1 MHPRRPSRSRPVP
14 AKRPAAEF
22 EALFALAM
30 ADMPWPG
37 AVAVSGGADSLA
49 LMHLLTRWARASKR
63 AAPLVLSVDHGLRR
77 QSAADARSVAR
88 WAKVLGLACEILT
101 VRGKKPKSDI
111 EAWAREQRYRLM
123 GERLQRHGLTAL
135 YVAHHQDDQA
145 ETFLLRLARGSGV
158 DGLGAMRRLGAFP
171 LPGFEALTLARPLL
185 TMPRKP
191 LRDFLG
197 HHKQDWLEDP
207 MNDQTRFA
215 RNRIRA
221 LLPSLEAAGL
231 TTERIADAALHL
243 ARAREALDMVTA
255 AVLARVCR
263 RQDQMFLL
271 DPEALTAAPR
281 EIGLRA
287 LAGLL
292 RTVSGTAYRPRF
304 DGLER
309 LFDRLAA
316 SALGGGVTLHGCQ
329 IAPAPRRL
337 QPFGPKTL
345 VIARES
351 TRRSRRKT

>member
-1 MHPRRPSRSRPVP
+1 
-14 AKRPAAEF
+14 
-22 EALFALAM
+22 M
-30 ADMPWPG
+30 AQMPWPG

-49 LMHLLTRWARASKR
+49 LMHLLARWARAAKH
-63 AAPLVLSVDHGLRR
+63 AKPLVLSVDHGLRR
-77 QSAADARSVAR
+77 QSAGDAKSVAR
-88 WAKVLGLACEILT
+88 WARALGLACEILT
-101 VRGKKPKSDI
+101 VKGKKPKSDI
-111 EAWAREQRYRLM
+111 EAWGREQRYRLM
-123 GERLQRHGLTAL
+123 GERLKRHGLSAL

-171 LPGFEALTLARPLL
+171 LPGFETLTLVRPLL
-185 TMPRKP
+185 SVPRAR
-191 LRDFLG
+191 LRDFLTRR
-197 HHKQDWLEDP
+197 KQDWLEDP
-207 MNDQTRFA
+207 TNDQTRFA

-221 LLPSLEAAGL
+221 LMPSLEAAGL

-243 ARAREALDMVTA
+243 ARAREALDMATA

-271 DPEALTAAPR
+271 DPEALAAAPR

-292 RTVSGTAYRPRF
+292 GTVSGAAYRPRF

-316 SALGGGVTLHGCQ
+316 SALGGGATLHGCH

-337 QPFGPKTL
+337 QAFGPKTL

-351 TRRSRRKT
+351 SRKTRART

>member
-1 MHPRRPSRSRPVP
+1 
-14 AKRPAAEF
+14 
-22 EALFALAM
+22 M

-49 LMHLLTRWARASKR
+49 LMHLLARWARAEKR
-63 AAPLVLSVDHGLRR
+63 VPPLVLTVDHGLRR
-77 QSAADARSVAR
+77 HSASDAKSVAR
-88 WAKVLGLACEILT
+88 WAKALGLACEILT
-101 VRGKKPKSDI
+101 VRSKKPNSDI

-123 GERLQRHGLTAL
+123 GERLQRHGVATL

-171 LPGFEALTLARPLL
+171 LSGFDALTLARPLL
-185 TMPRKP
+185 TLPRAL
-191 LRDFLG
+191 LRDFLAKQ
-197 HHKQDWLEDP
+197 KQDWLEDP
-207 MNDQTRFA
+207 MNGETRFA

-243 ARAREALDMVTA
+243 ARAREALDMATA

-271 DPEALTAAPR
+271 DPEALAAAPR

-292 RTVSGTAYRPRF
+292 RTVSGAAYRPRF

-309 LFDRLAA
+309 LFDRLGAF
-316 SALGGGVTLHGCQ
+316 ALGGGATLHGCH

-337 QPFGPKTL
+337 QTFGAKTL

-351 TRRSRRKT
+351 SRRSQHKT